1 MKVLFS
7 LAMMAAV
14 GVSGAACGAQQS
26 GAPPVLTVKAQSAEV
41 LLPVT
46 VRDKKGQIVA
56 GLKAED
62 FELMADGK
70 PMAIRSLT
78 TVGGQPMRLGLLVD
92 TSRSQAAALEGEKA
106 AGEKFVDQM
115 LAQPTDKA
123 FLLHFDRQVELLQD
137 FTAQKDKLRKELDA
151 MGSAEGG
158 YGKGGDRPEVEAGSG
173 RDSDEG
179 GERRQGHRGGTQMYD
194 AIYLASS
201 EVMAQQLGRK
211 AMVLFSDGVDKGSRE
226 SMADAVDAAEKA
238 NVSVYTVYFKG
249 DQEGRGFQ
257 RATVGDEYPGG
268 GYPRSRY
275 PGGGWPGGRR
285 PTVGSD
291 EKPVDGKRVMEKI
304 AERTGGRF
312 LEAKKKESF
321 AEVCAEIS
329 EELRGQYLVSFVPAK
344 ATDDGGDGFH
354 KVTLK
359 AKNADYTVFTREGYF
374 DSGR

>member
-7 LAMMAAV
+7 LAMVAAM
-14 GVSGAACGAQQS
+14 GVCGAVCGAQQS
-26 GAPPVLTVKAQSAEV
+26 EKQPVLTVKAQSAEV

-62 FELMADGK
+62 FELLEDGK
-70 PMAIRSLT
+70 PAAIKSLT

-92 TSRSQAAALEGEKA
+92 TSRSQAAALAGEKT

-115 LAQPTDKA
+115 LTQPTDKA
-123 FLLHFDRQVELLQD
+123 FLLHFDKQVELLQD
-137 FTAQKDKLRKELDA
+137 FTGQKEKLHRELDA
-151 MGSAEGG
+151 MESAVGG
-158 YGKGGDRPEVEAGSG
+158 YGKGGDRPEVEAAGG
-173 RDSDEG
+173 RDGDEG

-201 EVMAQQLGRK
+201 EVMAQQPGRK

-249 DQEGRGFQ
+249 EQEGRGFQ
-257 RATVGDEYPGG
+257 RATVGQDYPGG
-268 GYPRSRY
+268 GYPRQRY
-275 PGGGWPGGRR
+275 PGGWPDGRR
-285 PTVGSD
+285 PTVGGD

-321 AEVCAEIS
+321 EEVCAEIS

-344 ATDDGGDGFH
+344 ASDDGGDGFH

-359 AKNADYTVFTREGYF
+359 AKNPDYTVFTREGYF